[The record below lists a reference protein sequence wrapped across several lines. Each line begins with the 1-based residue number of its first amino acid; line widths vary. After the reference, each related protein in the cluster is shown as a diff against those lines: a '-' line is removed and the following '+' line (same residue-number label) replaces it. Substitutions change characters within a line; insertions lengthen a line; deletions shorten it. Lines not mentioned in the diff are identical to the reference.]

1 MKIKSHK
8 KKEKVIQDQ
17 AQTTLKAPQSIENSP
32 KLELVENNAP
42 IPQNKERINLK
53 EQYKIFK
60 TMVKEGRV
68 TSAILTARALNIDRK
83 TLYNWKNK
91 KEIRIE
97 LARQLTKYVSKVEES
112 KNYQASLDLIEL
124 VVPKEKE
131 NNTAIQV
138 NNYIDERVPTIEL

>member
-8 KKEKVIQDQ
+8 KKEKKEEKQPQAIVKV
-17 AQTTLKAPQSIENSP
+17 AQTTENST
-32 KLELVENNAP
+32 ELAQPQENTQ
-42 IPQNKERINLK
+42 ITQKKERVNLK

-68 TSAILTARALNIDRK
+68 TSAILTARALNIDRR

-91 KEIRIE
+91 KEIRVE
-97 LARQLTKYVSKVEES
+97 LAKQLSKYVSKVEES
-112 KNYQASLDLIEL
+112 KHYQASLDLIEL

-131 NNTAIQV
+131 NNAAIQV
-138 NNYIDERVPTIEL
+138 NNYIEERVPTIEL